1 MERQLISEKVEQFIS
16 AQFIFDQERK
26 ITRDD
31 SLLETG
37 TIDSTGILEM
47 VLFLEEA
54 FSIKIDDEDLIPDNL
69 DSINRIANFV
79 DGKLAAQESHGCQSV
94 SLRFGKEISR

>member
-1 MERQLISEKVEQFIS
+1 MEKQVVGEKVEQFIS
-16 AQFIFDQERK
+16 EQFIFDQDKK

-37 TIDSTGILEM
+37 TIDSTGILEL

-54 FSIKIDDEDLIPDNL
+54 FSIKVDDEDLIPDNL

-79 DGKLAAQESHGCQSV
+79 DGKLASQ
-94 SLRFGKEISR
+94 

>member
-1 MERQLISEKVEQFIS
+1 MEKQVVSEKVEQFIS
-16 AQFIFDQERK
+16 EQFIFDQDKK

-37 TIDSTGILEM
+37 TIDSTGILEL

-54 FSIKIDDEDLIPDNL
+54 FSIKVDDEDLIPDNL

-79 DGKLAAQESHGCQSV
+79 DGKLASQ
-94 SLRFGKEISR
+94 

>member
-1 MERQLISEKVEQFIS
+1 MEKQVVGEEVEQFIS
-16 AQFIFDQERK
+16 EQFIFDQDRK

-37 TIDSTGILEM
+37 TIDSTGILEL
-47 VLFLEEA
+47 VLFLEER
-54 FSIKIDDEDLIPDNL
+54 FSIKVDDEDMIPDNL

-79 DGKLAAQESHGCQSV
+79 DGKLASQQSHDCQSV